1 MNGQGRSGRVL
12 FYIALLA
19 TLFLGAAAPLPAQVE
34 SETVNL
40 RITGIDYT
48 GFPTVRVRVLATGR
62 GGEPITDLSRL
73 AARENGMPVD
83 SPTTTT
89 VPAGT
94 DVVLVVDAN
103 PDLLLYDDQTG
114 LSRRDK
120 VVAGISRFAERYM
133 NPDGL
138 DRVSVI
144 VPDEAGQGP
153 AFLVT
158 DAAQPAGLAAAV
170 AAYDPVPPRVTPLND
185 MLAAALDHLAA
196 RDDPSRAGAI
206 LLYTDGARLDRQLDY
221 PALAG
226 TARAAGVPVFVAILG
241 ADASPDEVANVTGLT
256 QPANGQFRHTPQP
269 EDADPLYQILQDLG
283 RQVEIT
289 YRSGARQTGTQEVT
303 VNLGNQRVGT
313 SYDLVLEAPLVT
325 LDLDRQTI
333 RRAGSAPD
341 TPLALL
347 QPAALPLTAFI
358 NWPDG
363 QPRDLAGVTFRVN
376 DVEQPMATMP
386 AVDPAGRVPL
396 IWDISN
402 LDEGSY
408 SLEVAITDE
417 LGFRAESAPVEA
429 VVEISRPVPPT
440 ATPQPTRGPLV
451 TLPAVPPVDER
462 LAFLI
467 PFVLALI
474 LGATGAFWFARR
486 RRTAH
491 RARAA
496 ATLPPAP
503 PSGPKPS
510 DRHVPILEWLDSG
523 GVVGERIE
531 LLGHE
536 VTLGREAESVD
547 IVVDDPSVS
556 RLHARI
562 RRSPTDEYWL
572 YDEGSSRG
580 TFLNYDRLG
589 LAPRQMQ
596 HGDIIQIGRVTL
608 RFALELPAI
617 DPDMPDDGAPEVDA

>member
-1 MNGQGRSGRVL
+1 MRDLARRGHLL
-12 FYIALLA
+12 FYIAVLAILLFGSA
-19 TLFLGAAAPLPAQVE
+19 GLLTAQVE
-34 SETVNL
+34 SEIINL
-40 RITGIDYT
+40 RLTGVDHSD
-48 GFPTVRVRVLATGR
+48 FPAVRVRVLATGK
-62 GGEPITDLSRL
+62 GSEPINDFSRL
-73 AARENGMPVD
+73 VVRENGMPVE
-83 SPTTTT
+83 SATAAA
-89 VPAGT
+89 VPVGT
-94 DVVLVVDAN
+94 DVVMVLDAN
-103 PDLLLYDDQTG
+103 PDYLLVDDRSG

-120 VVAGISRFAERYM
+120 VAAGIAAYTERFM
-133 NPDGL
+133 NPAAP

-144 VPDEAGQGP
+144 VPDETGESP

-158 DAAQPAGLAAAV
+158 DTANPADLAAAV
-170 AAYDPVPPRVTPLND
+170 AAFEPLPPRVTPLND
-185 MLAAALDHLAA
+185 MLLAAADHLAA
-196 RDDPSRAGAI
+196 REDQSRAGAI

-221 PALAG
+221 PRLVD
-226 TARAAGVPVFVAILG
+226 TARAAGAPVLVAILG
-241 ADASPDEVANVTGLT
+241 AEASPDEIANVTALT
-256 QPANGQFRHTPQP
+256 QPTNGQFAHAPQP
-269 EDADPLYQILQDLG
+269 EDMDALHQVLQDLS

-325 LDLDRQTI
+325 LDLPHQTI

-376 DVEQPMATMP
+376 GVDQPLATMP
-386 AVDPAGRVPL
+386 AADAAGRVPL
-396 IWDISN
+396 IWDVSN
-402 LDEGSY
+402 LDEGTY
-408 SLEVAITDE
+408 TLEVAITDE
-417 LGFRAESAPVEA
+417 LGFQAESAPVAA
-429 VVEISRPVPPT
+429 VVQISRPVPPT
-440 ATPQPTRGPLV
+440 ATPQPTRGPLI
-451 TLPAVPPVDER
+451 TLPAVPPVDES

-467 PFVLALI
+467 PLILALI
-474 LGATGAFWFARR
+474 LGATGAFWFSRR
-486 RRTAH
+486 RRSAR
-491 RARAA
+491 RAKAA
-496 ATLPPAP
+496 APLLPAP

-531 LLGHE
+531 LLGRE

-547 IVVDDPSVS
+547 IVIDDPSIS

-608 RFALELPAI
+608 RFALELPAT
-617 DPDMPDDGAPEVDA
+617 DPDMPDDGATEVDV